1 MTIITAPEEFF
12 GYQLGSDRK
21 IARWNDI
28 VDYFYCLESESDR
41 IKVINMGETTEGN
54 PFLLT
59 IISSPD
65 NLADLDH
72 FRQVNAQITDPEGL
86 ADETVGD
93 LIREGRAVVCQ
104 TMSMHATEIGGTQ
117 MAPELAHDLL
127 SDSSESTLKILENVI
142 FLMVPCFNPDGQL
155 MVADWYEEHLGTE
168 YEGCRLPQLY
178 HKYAGHDNNRD
189 AFMLNIPESRYVGE
203 ILFRQWKPQAYQDH
217 HHMGSY
223 GARFYVA
230 PYCDPIH
237 PYADPLIWREHSWF
251 GAHMAYKLEEGEKK
265 GILNAAQFPGWGHL
279 GFHWITA
286 YHNIAGML
294 TESASAKLASPLYIH
309 PDQLRGASPKT
320 LPQYEAQTNFPNPW
334 EGGWWRLRDIVEQ
347 KKIAA
352 WALLDLCA
360 HHRETVLR
368 NAYNKARRQTERG
381 RESDRYAFVIDA
393 RQHDP
398 LTRDKLVTILINQ
411 GIQVRMAEKDFE
423 AGGRTYPAGTY
434 VVHVAQPKMGLI
446 RTLLDRT
453 LHPDGYWTRQPDGSP
468 VVFDTASDTVAEY
481 MGVTVTPV
489 DREFEGEF
497 TAVTRV
503 RPAGGETSAGAHGY
517 VLDGRLNDAYAAV
530 NCLLR
535 DGHEVFRAEESL
547 EVQGVTFSAGSFVV
561 SAGDGVDRTLAG
573 IAEDLGVSF
582 HGLSSQPDV
591 DLVPARARRIG
602 MYQRYWG
609 GNADEGWTRYVFDQ
623 FGFPYTTLMDKDI
636 RAGSLREAFDVIII
650 PSDPEYMIVDVDRAG
665 NETAARHLKWLED
678 TVPPEYRSGMGEEGV
693 KALGA
698 FVQDGGRLV
707 AFDQAW
713 SVAAEACDLRVEN
726 AVEGMASREY
736 YTHGSTLHCQVDSS
750 HPLGYGM
757 PEDSLVFN
765 WDSAAFEICETVYAE
780 RYEVIA
786 RYPTQD
792 LLQSGKLV
800 GEDKIAGR
808 PAMLRVRQGDGDVVL
823 IGFRCQHRAQTHGT
837 YKLLFNC
844 LL

>member
-1 MTIITAPEEFF
+1 MNLLTSPEEHF

-21 IARWNDI
+21 IARWDDI
-28 VDYFYCLESESDR
+28 VDYFYRLESESNR
-41 IKVINMGETTEGN
+41 MKVINMGETTEGN

-65 NLADLDH
+65 NLANLDH
-72 FRQVNAQITDPEGL
+72 LRRINARISDPEGL
-86 ADETVGD
+86 TEEAVQELT
-93 LIREGRAVVCQ
+93 REGRAVVCQ

-127 SDSSESTLKILENVI
+127 SDSSEDTLRILENVI

-155 MVADWYEEHLGTE
+155 MVADWYEKYLGTE

-189 AFMLNIPESRYVGE
+189 AFMLNIPESQYVGQ

-237 PYADPLIWREHSWF
+237 PNADPLIWREHSWL
-251 GAHMAYKLEEGEKK
+251 GAYMAYKLEEHGKK

-286 YHNIAGML
+286 HHNIAGML
-294 TESASAKLASPLYIH
+294 TESASAKLASPMYIH
-309 PDQLRGASPKT
+309 PGQLRGASPRT
-320 LPQYEAQTNFPNPW
+320 MPDYEAQTNFPNPW

-347 KKIAA
+347 KKISA

-360 HHRETVLR
+360 HYRETVLY
-368 NAYNKARRQTERG
+368 NAYLKARRQTERA
-381 RESDRYAFVIDA
+381 RESDLYAYVIDD

-398 LTRDKLVTILINQ
+398 LTRDKLVQILLNQ
-411 GIQVRMAEKDFE
+411 GIEVKRSENAFE
-423 AGGRTYPAGTY
+423 AGGRVYPGGTY
-434 VVHVAQPKMGLI
+434 VVLLAQPKMGLI
-446 RTLLDRT
+446 RTLLGRT
-453 LHPDGYWTRQPDGSP
+453 IYPDSYWTRQPDGSP

-489 DREFEGEF
+489 EGEFEGEF
-497 TAVTRV
+497 AAVPRV
-503 RPAGGETSAGAHGY
+503 RPAGAEVFSSSCGCIF
-517 VLDGRLNDAYAAV
+517 DGRLNDAYAAV

-535 DGHEVFRAEESL
+535 DDRQVFRTEEPL
-547 EVQGVTFSAGSFVV
+547 EVQGVTFPRGSFVV
-561 SAGDGVDRTLAG
+561 TAGDGMDEVLDG
-573 IAEDLGVSF
+573 IAADLGVSF
-582 HGLSSQPDV
+582 YGLPSEPDV
-591 DLVPARARRIG
+591 AMEAVKSRRIG
-602 MYQRYWG
+602 IYQRYWG
-609 GNADEGWTRYVFDQ
+609 GNADEGWTRFVFDE
-623 FGFPYTTLMDKDI
+623 FGFPYTTLMDDDI
-636 RAGSLREAFDVIII
+636 REGSLSDRFDVIII
-650 PSDPEYMIVDVDRAG
+650 PSDPEYMIVDVKRAG
-665 NETAARHLKWLED
+665 NEARARHLKWFAE

-693 KALGA
+693 KALGE
-698 FVQDGGRLV
+698 FVRTGGRLI
-707 AFDQAW
+707 ALDQAW
-713 SVAAEACDLRVEN
+713 SVAAEACDLRLEN
-726 AVEGMASREY
+726 AVAGMKPKEY
-736 YTHGSTLHCQVDSS
+736 YTHGSTLHCEVDSV

-757 PEDSLVFN
+757 PEDSLVFS
-765 WDSAAFEICETVYAE
+765 WDSAAFEIHEPIHAE
-780 RYEVIA
+780 KYQVIA
-786 RYPTQD
+786 RYPREN
-792 LLQSGKLV
+792 LLQSGRLV
-800 GEDKIAGR
+800 GEDKIAR
-808 PAMLRVRQGDGDVVL
+808 RAAMLCVSKDEGDVVL